1 MIFDGSGMWDPTHFQ
16 EVCPVNAKLLG
27 TCSSQSQG
35 SRLWFLDLA
44 NDRRILNRKP
54 TLQKTEGNGKTEEA
68 DTYFFSTSKGE

>member
-1 MIFDGSGMWDPTHFQ
+1 MGFKNLIRFDGSGMWNPTLFQ

-27 TCSSQSQG
+27 TCSSQSGG
-35 SRLWFLDLA
+35 SR
-44 NDRRILNRKP
+44 RRILNRKP